1 MLRADS
7 LPSES
12 PGGPTCICNEY
23 YETLKKE
30 VLSHATTWLGLEDHM
45 LCKQN
50 KPVPEGQ
57 ILHDSTYM
65 GI

>member
-23 YETLKKE
+23 YKPLKKE
-30 VLSHATTWLGLEDHM
+30 VLSHATTWLGLEDLM
-45 LCKQN
+45 LRKQN
-50 KPVPEGQ
+50 KPVTAGQ